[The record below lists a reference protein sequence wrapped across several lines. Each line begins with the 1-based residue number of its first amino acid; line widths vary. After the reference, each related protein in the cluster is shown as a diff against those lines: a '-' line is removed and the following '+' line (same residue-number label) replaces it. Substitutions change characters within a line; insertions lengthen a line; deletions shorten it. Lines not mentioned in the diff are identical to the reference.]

1 MTLRWLF
8 SGIPIAI
15 FIGVV
20 LIFAIGLQG
29 DPSKVPSPLIGKSA
43 PEFKLPPLEGSGLP
57 GISNAELNAGQV
69 TVVNVFASWCVP
81 CRDEHPFLIEL
92 ASLGKAKLI
101 GINYKDK
108 PDNALQFLQSL
119 GNPFD
124 AIGSDKTGRAS
135 VDWGVYGVPE
145 TFIVNASGKIILK
158 HVGPITAASMN
169 QEILPAI
176 DAAKQNP

>member
-20 LIFAIGLQG
+20 LIFAIGLRG
-29 DPSKVPSPLIGKSA
+29 DPSKVPSPLIGKSV
-43 PEFKLPPLEGSGLP
+43 PEFELPPLEGSGLP
-57 GISNAELNAGQV
+57 GVSNAELNVGQV

-108 PDNALQFLQSL
+108 TDNALQFLQSL

-145 TFIVNASGKIILK
+145 TFIVNANGKIILK
-158 HVGPITAASMN
+158 HVGPITAASMK